1 MRNQLPSEETI
12 TKKAE
17 SRSLTADSKK
27 NMKACFMGLGYI
39 GLPTA
44 IVAADNGIDVIGVD
58 INPHVVETINKGHIH
73 IVEPGLEE
81 LCSRVIGKGTLKA
94 QAEPQESDVYLI
106 VVPTPFT
113 GDHEPDISYVEAAT
127 RSVIPFLKEG
137 DLYII
142 ESTSPVGTTEKMAGL
157 IFSERPELRDKL
169 AIAYC
174 PERVLPGNVI
184 YELVHNDRVIGGIN
198 ETSTDRAIAFYE
210 QFVKGELHRT
220 NARTAEMCKLT
231 ENSSRDVQI
240 AFANELSLICDKA
253 GINVWELI
261 ELANKHPR
269 VNILQPGSGVGGHCI
284 AVDPY
289 FITADFPRES
299 QIIGKAR
306 EINNYKAFWCAEKTQ
321 DTMKQFELDHGREP
335 VVALMGLAFKP
346 NIDDLRES
354 PAKYIATKVMQ
365 GHNNGDFLIVEPNI
379 REHKVFKLTDYKEA
393 YEKADIVVFLVAHNP
408 FKELAFNEEKII
420 LDFCGV
426 FKRN

>member
-1 MRNQLPSEETI
+1 
-12 TKKAE
+12 
-17 SRSLTADSKK
+17 
-27 NMKACFMGLGYI
+27 MGLGYI

-44 IVAADNGIDVIGVD
+44 IIAAQHGIDVVGVD
-58 INPHVVETINKGHIH
+58 INPKVVDTVNQGRIH
-73 IVEPGLEE
+73 IVEPGLQE
-81 LCSRVIGKGTLKA
+81 LCRQVVSQGKLKA
-94 QAEPQESDVYLI
+94 SLHPETSDVYLI
-106 VVPTPFT
+106 VVPTPFIKD
-113 GDHEPDISYVEAAT
+113 GNHQPDISYVEAAT
-127 RSVIPFLKEG
+127 RTVLPYLKEG
-137 DLYII
+137 NLFII
-142 ESTSPVGTTEKMAGL
+142 ESTSPVGTTEKMAQL
-157 IFSERPELRDKL
+157 IYTERPELKDNIH
-169 AIAYC
+169 IAYC

-184 YELVHNDRVIGGIN
+184 YELIHNDRVIGGTN
-198 ETSTDRAIAFYE
+198 EESTEKAIAFYR
-210 QFVKGELHRT
+210 QFVKGELHKT

-240 AFANELSLICDKA
+240 AFANELSIICDKA

-261 ELANKHPR
+261 DLANKHPR

-289 FITADFPRES
+289 FITADFPMES

-321 DTMKQFELDHGREP
+321 NAIKAFEVKEQREP

-365 GHNNGDFLIVEPNI
+365 TYNNADFLIVEPNLSD
-379 REHKVFKLTDYKEA
+379 HKVFKLTDYKEA
-393 YEKADIVVFLVAHNP
+393 YEKADIVAFLVAH
-408 FKELAFNEEKII
+408 KEFNELPWRDDKVI

-426 FKRN
+426 FKKKNI